1 LRCALVYT
9 ITYSSSLAFSSF
21 STKEDRMSESVELYA
36 ARVLTRKKVEE
47 MILEAGGVLTG
58 NGHV

>member
-1 LRCALVYT
+1 
-9 ITYSSSLAFSSF
+9 
-21 STKEDRMSESVELYA
+21 MSESVELYA